1 MTLVSTQRTPFTWG
15 RGGSRISPD
24 DLRARQAM
32 QNAQPDFSPVVSPWQ
47 GLGRVAQNLLG
58 AWGLRDID
66 HTQAQQQATA
76 AADRSAQIA
85 ALLGEGNA
93 DLAPGLSSADP
104 VVSALAGDVFKSR
117 QPKTQVPLEIERL
130 GQLGGLTPDEIK
142 AGARKAFDAK
152 ADPFTNLVVGGNSVF
167 GPQSLVAQSLGGAP
181 SVAPQQPGWFDA
193 FTPEEIAVMQ
203 REAGRRQAAQG
214 NVNIPSG
221 SPLQK
226 PGRQEPPS
234 KKLSNGQ
241 TAWLINGEWYD
252 NPEGR

>member
-32 QNAQPDFSPVVSPWQ
+32 QNAQPDFSPVASPWQ

-58 AWGLRDID
+58 AWELRDID
-66 HTQAQQQATA
+66 RSQAQQQATA

-85 ALLGEGNA
+85 ALLGQGNA
-93 DLAPGLSSADP
+93 DLAAGLSSVDP

-117 QPKTQVPLEIERL
+117 QPKAQTPLEIERL
-130 GQLGGLTPDEIK
+130 GLLGGLTPEEIK

-167 GPQSLVAQSLGGAP
+167 GPQSLVAQSLGGSAP
-181 SVAPQQPGWFDA
+181 AAPQQPAWFDA

-203 REAGRRQAAQG
+203 GEAARRQGIQG
-214 NVNIPSG
+214 GSNIPSG
-221 SPLQK
+221 SPLQ
-226 PGRQEPPS
+226 PLSRPQPQS
-234 KKLSNGQ
+234 KRLSNGQ
-241 TAWLINGEWYD
+241 TAYLVNGEWYD
-252 NPEGR
+252 NPEGL

>member
-15 RGGSRISPD
+15 AGGSRLSPD
-24 DLRARQAM
+24 DLARRQALA
-32 QNAQPDFSPVVSPWQ
+32 NAQPDFSPVVSPWQ
-47 GLGRVAQNLLG
+47 GIGRVAQNLLG
-58 AWGLRDID
+58 AIQLRDMD
-66 HTQAQQQATA
+66 RQASQQQAA
-76 AADRSAQIA
+76 ASADRTAQIS
-85 ALLGEGNA
+85 ALLGGNNL
-93 DLAPGLSSADP
+93 DLIPGLSSDDK
-104 VVSALAGDVFKSR
+104 VVAALANQALEAR
-117 QPKTQVPLEIERL
+117 MPKAAAPLEIERL

-152 ADPFTNLVVGGNSVF
+152 ADPFTSLVVGGNSVF